1 MVGCMFVLA
10 TSCGDSGS
18 TSNSDGGGGGGRDA
32 GSGGPPTA
40 FGGISFPF
48 GLFDGSVPDV
58 PLAAA
63 PGTTWY
69 CDPVHGDDSFDGASF
84 AKAKK
89 TLGGALAVVK
99 AGDTILLGGGIYRE
113 YPDWSSAP
121 SGAAGAP
128 ITIGSYGR
136 GTGAPI
142 LDGGVKPSS
151 WTRYTAQ
158 GQTTVWQ
165 SSTGGTKISSTEPVL
180 GIYVNTGTA
189 EYALREVIHGQV
201 SAYPGESL
209 PPNQTQAN
217 IKDKSNNFY
226 FDAGGN
232 TVYADFGGTVGT
244 GDPNS
249 ADISLL
255 YDSENSG
262 GGHENLIFLG
272 AGHDYYNF
280 IGLTI
285 RASSWSGVYTESS
298 GHTFDHCDF
307 KFNGGAAALFTF
319 NSSDPASGN
328 DITVTMSRIWM
339 NILQNWPR
347 FNNGNTGGGWPAA
360 IDWCNQSNGLAQGNV
375 VYGNGG
381 EGLTLG
387 NTDRQGHLS
396 MNNLVRHNV
405 IFDNFSVNLYLNNTE
420 NGKLE
425 QNFVFQ
431 HPRDETQ
438 TFDGLFAAS
447 PGYAQDYGKR
457 ITAVNISLGDEPG
470 SAYDA
475 QGHLSDM
482 TVINNIFAG
491 GNFGL
496 DDYDDGTSGPVH
508 HGLKNC
514 VIANNTWILGN
525 TPIPGESSYGWLHTS
540 DGDASQNS
548 ILQNNIFVTST
559 AGDQFAKVAVGA
571 GPGIDND
578 YNLYSGPGNWAVL
591 GDTMNFAAWKSA
603 HSTWDQHSLNTDAM
617 LQDPAEFTQTATQKP
632 VYDWS
637 KAALKAG
644 SPALG
649 AGKVQPLVTTDFS
662 GAARA
667 GGAHDIGALA
677 QP

>member
-249 ADISLL
+249 ADIPLL

-262 GGHENLIFLG
+262 GGHENLIFL
-272 AGHDYYNF
+272 
-280 IGLTI
+280 
-285 RASSWSGVYTESS
+285 
-298 GHTFDHCDF
+298 
-307 KFNGGAAALFTF
+307 
-319 NSSDPASGN
+319 
-328 DITVTMSRIWM
+328 
-339 NILQNWPR
+339 
-347 FNNGNTGGGWPAA
+347 
-360 IDWCNQSNGLAQGNV
+360 
-375 VYGNGG
+375 
-381 EGLTLG
+381 
-387 NTDRQGHLS
+387 
-396 MNNLVRHNV
+396 
-405 IFDNFSVNLYLNNTE
+405 
-420 NGKLE
+420 
-425 QNFVFQ
+425 
-431 HPRDETQ
+431 
-438 TFDGLFAAS
+438 LFAAAVIADAVRS
-447 PGYAQDYGKR
+447 EADQRPPLACWLTSFTSFTATAAATSLLVVGHAAVMLSDNPVVDAGTAAARPLLRSGFADDENDGVRTFAWVEGRHASILLPRRTTRDAVIDVDCQPALPTAASVQQMSAVLNGAVVG
-457 ITAVNISLGDEPG
+457 TAVL
-470 SAYDA
+470 
-475 QGHLSDM
+475 
-482 TVINNIFAG
+482 AG
-491 GNFGL
+491 GWHRVSLDAPARAWRIGVNELELFLSSSESPLDAGL
-496 DDYDDGTSGPVH
+496 GADRRSLSVAIDR
-508 HGLKNC
+508 
-514 VIANNTWILGN
+514 
-525 TPIPGESSYGWLHTS
+525 
-540 DGDASQNS
+540 
-548 ILQNNIFVTST
+548 
-559 AGDQFAKVAVGA
+559 VAVR
-571 GPGIDND
+571 P
-578 YNLYSGPGNWAVL
+578 
-591 GDTMNFAAWKSA
+591 
-603 HSTWDQHSLNTDAM
+603 
-617 LQDPAEFTQTATQKP
+617 
-632 VYDWS
+632 
-637 KAALKAG
+637 
-644 SPALG
+644 SP
-649 AGKVQPLVTTDFS
+649 
-662 GAARA
+662 
-667 GGAHDIGALA
+667 
-677 QP
+677 